1 MTRFATQPRHD
12 SGHRSIAQIAPIALV
27 AALLFGS
34 VTPAAA
40 ASDWPAWDEF
50 AGRFMQADGRIVD
63 LTFER
68 KSTSEGQS
76 YALFFAL
83 VANDRA
89 RFDTLLRWTSDNL
102 AEGQLG
108 ERLPAWLWGLR
119 EDGRWGVKDA
129 NAASDGDLWIAYALL
144 EAARLWKSPPY
155 AVTGRRLLAQVQARE
170 VAVAGASGTLL
181 LSGPVGFVL
190 DKGRFRINP
199 SYLPGFMFRYLAV
212 VDPQGPWQP
221 IWDGYL
227 RLAPQ
232 IFSAGIA
239 PDNVVVDSAGR
250 AWPDSEAPPSAS
262 YDGIRVYLWAGMSGP
277 GSEPL
282 LRRLAPYAA
291 VTRQLGTPPEKVNPQ
306 TGAALRSD
314 YSPIGYSGALLPF
327 LSALGDTAGMAR
339 ERERLRNAPQNATSN
354 YYDRVLVLFGTGW
367 ADGHYRFDAQGR
379 LMPRWSER

>member
-1 MTRFATQPRHD
+1 MTRFETPARRRDGRRPFARFV
-12 SGHRSIAQIAPIALV
+12 RV
-27 AALLFGS
+27 ALLAGVLS
-34 VTPAAA
+34 VATRPASA

-50 AGRFMQADGRIVD
+50 ASRFMQADGRIVD
-63 LTFER
+63 LTFDR

-89 RFDTLLRWTSDNL
+89 RFDSVLRWASDNL
-102 AEGQLG
+102 AEGRLG

-119 EDGRWGVKDA
+119 EDGRWGVKDT
-129 NAASDGDLWIAYALL
+129 NAASDGDLWIAYSLL
-144 EAARLWKSPPY
+144 EAARLWNAPAY
-155 AVTGRRLLAQVQARE
+155 AETGRRLLAQVQARE
-170 VAVAGASGTLL
+170 VAMAGSTGPVL

-199 SYLPGFMFRYLAV
+199 SYLPGFMFRYLAQ

-221 IWDGYL
+221 IWEGYL

-250 AWPDSEAPPSAS
+250 AAPDSEAPPSAS

-277 GSEPL
+277 DSEPL
-282 LRRLAPYAA
+282 RRRLAPFAA
-291 VTRQLGTPPEKVNPQ
+291 LTRQLGAPPEKVNPQ

-314 YSPIGYSGALLPF
+314 YSPIGYSGAMLPF
-327 LSALGDTAGMAR
+327 LTALGDTAGVAR
-339 ERERLRNAPQNATSN
+339 QRERLRDAPQNATSN

-379 LMPRWSER
+379 LMPRWSGR

>member
-1 MTRFATQPRHD
+1 MNVAGRRPAW
-12 SGHRSIAQIAPIALV
+12 LV
-27 AALLFGS
+27 AWALCG
-34 VTPAAA
+34 VCTGAQA
-40 ASDWPAWDEF
+40 ASDWPAWDDF
-50 AGRFMQADGRIVD
+50 AGRFMQADGRVID

-89 RFDTLLRWTSDNL
+89 RFDTLLKWTSDNL

-119 EDGRWGVKDA
+119 EDGRWGVKDP
-129 NAASDGDLWIAYALL
+129 NAASDGDLWIAYSLL
-144 EAARLWKSPPY
+144 EAARLWNAPHY
-155 AVTGRRLLAQVQARE
+155 AQTGRRLLAQVQTKE
-170 VAVAGASGTLL
+170 VAIAGATGPVL

-190 DKGRFRINP
+190 DKGRFHINP

-239 PDNVVVDSAGR
+239 PDNLVVDSAGR
-250 AWPDSEAPPSAS
+250 AWPDTQRPPSAS

-277 GSEPL
+277 GSAPL
-282 LRRLAPYAA
+282 VKRLAPFAA
-291 VTRQLGTPPEKVNPQ
+291 LTRQFGAPPEKVNPL
-306 TGAALRSD
+306 TGVALRSD
-314 YSPIGYSGALLPF
+314 YSPIGYSGAMLPF
-327 LSALGDTAGMAR
+327 LSALGDSAGLARQR
-339 ERERLRNAPQNATSN
+339 ERVRNAPQNASSN

-367 ADGHYRFDAQGR
+367 IDGHYRFDADGR
-379 LMPRWSER
+379 LLPRWSTR